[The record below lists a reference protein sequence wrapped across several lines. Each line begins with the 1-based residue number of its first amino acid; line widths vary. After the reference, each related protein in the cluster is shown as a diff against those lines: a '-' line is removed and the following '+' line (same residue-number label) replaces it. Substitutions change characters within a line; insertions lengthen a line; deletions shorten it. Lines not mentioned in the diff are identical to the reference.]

1 MPAGPFL
8 DRLFAR
14 IAKAHAGRATRRV
27 FRAIANATATQTEY
41 LRRLVAANMHSDF
54 GREHHFG
61 SVTSYSDF
69 VGNVPIR
76 NYQSLEPYIERVRR
90 GQTEALLGPG
100 QRVLMFALTSGTT
113 AKPKYIPVTERTLA
127 EWRQGWNVWGLKAI
141 LDHEGTILRDIVQ
154 VTSPMHDH
162 LSPSGVSCGA
172 ITGLLAA
179 TQKRLVRRY
188 YVAPL
193 EVSEIRESAAKY
205 YTIMRLAITR
215 DVAFMVTANPATL
228 LQLARAA
235 DENREQIV
243 RDVRDGTLRPDIPV
257 SPEVRRALAPRMQP
271 RPERAR
277 ELEQCIQQYGGLYPA
292 HYWRLGFRA
301 HWTGGTMGLYEAQL
315 PTYFGQA
322 PVRDIGLLASEGRMS
337 IPLEDG
343 TASGV
348 LAVAGQFFEFIPAE
362 EYGAS
367 NPTVLRS
374 HEVCVGD
381 QYFLII
387 TNSSGLYRYDLGDRV
402 RVTGRLGEAP
412 LIEFLSRDAHTSS
425 LTGEK
430 LTEDQ
435 VVTAMG
441 RIARSKFESVSS
453 FVLAPRWDDP
463 PRYRLYAE
471 SADDELARALAERLD
486 TALREINLEYE
497 SKRMSRRL
505 GPIELTVLPD
515 GALAERDRRL
525 RAAKS
530 RTVEQ
535 YKHQYLLTKPGS
547 DDELA
552 GVASRP

>member
-1 MPAGPFL
+1 
-8 DRLFAR
+8 
-14 IAKAHAGRATRRV
+14 
-27 FRAIANATATQTEY
+27 
-41 LRRLVAANMHSDF
+41 
-54 GREHHFG
+54 
-61 SVTSYSDF
+61 
-69 VGNVPIR
+69 R
-76 NYQSLEPYIERVRR
+76 NYRDIEPYIERVRR
-90 GQTEALLGPG
+90 GRTEALLGSG

-113 AKPKYIPVTERTLA
+113 AKPKYIPVTEQTLA
-127 EWRQGWNVWGLKAI
+127 QWRQGWNVWGLKAI
-141 LDHEGTILRDIVQ
+141 LDHEGTLLRDIVQ

-162 LSPSGVSCGA
+162 LSPSGIPCGA
-172 ITGLLAA
+172 ITGLLAE

-193 EVSEIRESAAKY
+193 EVSEIRDSAAKY

-228 LQLARAA
+228 LRLARAA
-235 DENREQIV
+235 DENREQII
-243 RDVRDGTLRPDIPV
+243 RDVRNGSLWPDIPV
-257 SPEVRRALAPRMQP
+257 SSAIRRALEPRMRP

-277 ELEQCIQQYGGLYPA
+277 QLEQCIDKHGGLYPA

-301 HWTGGTMGLYEAQL
+301 HWTGGTMGLYESQL

-367 NPTVLRS
+367 NPTLLRS
-374 HEVCVGD
+374 HEVSVGH

-412 LIEFLSRDAHTSS
+412 LIQFLSRDAHTSS
-425 LTGEK
+425 LTGDK

-435 VVTAMG
+435 VVLAMG
-441 RIARSKFESVSS
+441 RIARSECENVSS

-471 SADDELARALAERLD
+471 PADGELAERLD

-497 SKRMSRRL
+497 SKRVSRRL
-505 GPIELTVLPD
+505 GPIELTVLPM

-552 GVASRP
+552 GVAERP